1 MVLCSIVVPQV
12 CTRLRNVNDRT
23 MNYRDLDS
31 RLTNSIGGGSKT
43 KAGQIGC
50 GPQQQLVSCWSIA
63 RREATPM
70 GERVRGDFI

>member
-1 MVLCSIVVPQV
+1 
-12 CTRLRNVNDRT
+12 